1 LFTTGTSFTR
11 RSLGAGGHLKQMTKK
26 MQKVARPPT
35 LKLRRLKEKVGCKQG
50 IEISISFLKA

>member
-26 MQKVARPPT
+26 MQKVAKATYAKASVTKR
-35 LKLRRLKEKVGCKQG
+35 KGRLQTGD
-50 IEISISFLKA
+50 